1 MNHPMND
8 PISPLPSWRRPIL
21 RPPINPEPAIN
32 KNDLPIISNRQPKG
46 VPKPRPVNPLNL
58 LEQKREQERRLKY
71 LIDLNNLTNLS
82 EEETNVNRGTTA
94 IGSIIEDLRPGRVQR
109 EINRNKKARKD
120 MQESLDLDF

>member
-8 PISPLPSWRRPIL
+8 PISPLPSWRQPTL

-46 VPKPRPVNPLNL
+46 AHKPIPVNPLD
-58 LEQKREQERRLKY
+58 LEQNRRRLKY
-71 LIDLNNLTNLS
+71 LIDLNNLTKLS
-82 EEETNVNRGTTA
+82 EEETNVNRGSVA
-94 IGSIIEDLRPGRVQR
+94 ISSIIEDLRPGRVQR